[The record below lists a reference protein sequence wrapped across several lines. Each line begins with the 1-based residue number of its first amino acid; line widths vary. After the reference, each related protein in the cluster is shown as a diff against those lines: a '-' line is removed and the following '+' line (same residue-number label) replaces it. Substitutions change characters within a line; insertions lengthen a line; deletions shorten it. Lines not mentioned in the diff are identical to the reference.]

1 MALTVEEIKSKFRYE
16 PDTGHIYW
24 IEPGKG
30 KIKKKP
36 AGTKTHTG
44 YIGILIDG
52 KRYLSHRLAWTLY
65 YGQWPSDQ
73 IDHINGDKTDNRIH
87 NLRDATNAQ
96 NGKNYGFNKSNTSG
110 IKGVSWCKNTGR
122 WRALIKVNHKSKC
135 LGRYDTKEQ
144 AAKVRQMAEE
154 KYFAEWRRA

>member
-1 MALTVEEIKSKFRYE
+1 MALTVEEIQNKFRYE

-36 AGTKTHTG
+36 AGTKLKSG
-44 YIGILIDG
+44 YIGIWAG
-52 KRYLSHRLAWTLY
+52 TQRYQAHRLAWVLY
-65 YGQWPSDQ
+65 YGCWPNDQ
-73 IDHINGDKTDNRIH
+73 IDHINGDKADNRIA
-87 NLRDATNAQ
+87 NLREATNSQ

-110 IKGVSWCKNTGR
+110 VKGVSWCKNTGR
-122 WRALIKVNHKSKC
+122 WRAVIKVNHKSKF

-144 AAKVRQMAEE
+144 AARARQIAEK